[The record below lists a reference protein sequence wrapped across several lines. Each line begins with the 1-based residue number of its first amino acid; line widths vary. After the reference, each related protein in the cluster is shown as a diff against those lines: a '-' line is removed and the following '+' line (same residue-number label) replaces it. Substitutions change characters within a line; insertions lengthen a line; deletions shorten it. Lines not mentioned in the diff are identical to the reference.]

1 MQRRMRCNPK
11 LCLVFAGS
19 HGKQIIAPPKFSNVD
34 ISLVEFLLFLED
46 IGTLKTA
53 ITVQPLAALCLRV
66 GAELVREG
74 GAVTVTQQLPANA
87 RGFA

>member
-1 MQRRMRCNPK
+1 MNQNIDALRTIFYFYATQDEVIPK

-19 HGKQIIAPPKFSNVD
+19 HGKQVIAPPKFSNVD

-53 ITVQPLAALCLRV
+53 ITVDDVSLPTP
-66 GAELVREG
+66 
-74 GAVTVTQQLPANA
+74 VTNPTPRCA
-87 RGFA
+87 

>member
-1 MQRRMRCNPK
+1 MRCAIPK

-19 HGKQIIAPPKFSNVD
+19 HGKQVIAPPKFSNVD

-53 ITVQPLAALCLRV
+53 ITVDDVSFPTP
-66 GAELVREG
+66 
-74 GAVTVTQQLPANA
+74 VTNPTPRCA
-87 RGFA
+87 